1 MLKRL
6 LTLALILTAGSSALA
21 HNCADHSSS
30 AGAEA
35 QVLDLEKMCEANSDA
50 RADRHAKKPLFKRLG
65 KENKI
70 HALTKEIV
78 RLHLKNDAIK
88 HLVDERYADHLAKRV
103 AEFVI
108 SGTGGPAIYEGPSLS
123 HSHEHM
129 QLSNADFMAAGADV
143 IQAMKNL
150 GHGQDEIDEVVCILV
165 SLRDQVVLAD

>member
-6 LTLALILTAGSSALA
+6 ITLALILTASSSALA
-21 HNCADHSSS
+21 HNCASHS
-30 AGAEA
+30 GADA

-50 RADRHAKKPLFKRLG
+50 RADRHAKKSLYKRLG
-65 KENKI
+65 KEKKI

-78 RLHLKNDAIK
+78 RLHLVNDDIK

-108 SGTGGPAIYEGPSLS
+108 SGTGGPSVYEGPSLS

-129 QLSNADFMAAGADV
+129 ELSNADFMAAGADV

-150 GHGQDEIDEVVCILV
+150 GHGQEEIDEVVCILV
-165 SLRDQVVLAD
+165 SLRDQVVLAN